1 MDPNTN
7 AVINRVTELTS
18 NIKQAEEE
26 ILNLDANM
34 SNIKE
39 NLQQQL
45 NEMET
50 AHTNAIVEKE
60 KDFTEELHIDKEL
73 TRKFVK
79 DAHASSIQTIM
90 RHQDGVLEEEFIA
103 VRENYLNA
111 AEDSLEKMKENLLK
125 RQKRELEKI
134 LHEEEDDFQKRVK
147 RAIHIHEEN
156 MRRL

>member
-60 KDFTEELHIDKEL
+60 KDFTEELDIDKEL